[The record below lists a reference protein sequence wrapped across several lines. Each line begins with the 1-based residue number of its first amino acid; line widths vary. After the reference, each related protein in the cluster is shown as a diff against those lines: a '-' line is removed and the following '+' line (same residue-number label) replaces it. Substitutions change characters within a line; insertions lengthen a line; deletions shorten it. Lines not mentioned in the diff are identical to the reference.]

1 MDEYVKSI
9 ALVIKVS
16 VYWKFQAIFTRAGD
30 GAIAGD
36 TRQRIGSVAALCD
49 TTWTRNERL
58 PTKN

>member
-9 ALVIKVS
+9 ALVTKVS

-30 GAIAGD
+30 GAVAGN
-36 TRQRIGSVAALCD
+36 TRQRVRSVAALRD

-58 PTKN
+58 PAKN